1 MNTAWTEE
9 QTKESVRRQ
18 IKALYIAIPII
29 VVLLIALFSVAGY
42 ILHHWFMYPPEYY
55 MEIEQLVE
63 RGYLSED
70 FTVIEYLDFCEYIE
84 PTLGGAYSY
93 VCTWID

>member
-9 QTKESVRRQ
+9 QTMESVRRQ

-29 VVLLIALFSVAGY
+29 VILLIALFSAAGY
-42 ILHHWFMYPPEYY
+42 ILHHWFMNPPEYY

-63 RGYLSED
+63 RGYLSVD

>member
-1 MNTAWTEE
+1 
-9 QTKESVRRQ
+9 
-18 IKALYIAIPII
+18 
-29 VVLLIALFSVAGY
+29 
-42 ILHHWFMYPPEYY
+42 MYPPEYY

-63 RGYLSED
+63 RGYLSVD
-70 FTVIEYLDFCEYIE
+70 FTVIEYLDFCEYTE

>member
-29 VVLLIALFSVAGY
+29 VVLLISLFSAAGY
-42 ILHHWFMYPPEYY
+42 ILHHWFMHPPEYY

-63 RGYLSED
+63 RGYLSVD
-70 FTVIEYLDFCEYIE
+70 FTVIEYLDFCEYTE

>member
-9 QTKESVRRQ
+9 QTKKSVRRQ

-29 VVLLIALFSVAGY
+29 FVIFIALFSAAGY

-55 MEIEQLVE
+55 IQIEQLIAK
-63 RGYLSED
+63 GYLSAD
-70 FTVIEYLDFCEYIE
+70 FTFSERVDFCENIE
-84 PTLGGAYSY
+84 QTLGDTYIN
-93 VCTWID
+93 VCLWLD

>member
-29 VVLLIALFSVAGY
+29 VILLIALFSAAGY

-63 RGYLSED
+63 RGYLSKD
-70 FTVIEYLDFCEYIE
+70 YTTIEYLDFCENIE
-84 PTLGGAYSY
+84 PTLGDTYSY
-93 VCTWID
+93 VCVWID

>member
-29 VVLLIALFSVAGY
+29 VVLLIALFSAAGY
-42 ILHHWFMYPPEYY
+42 FLHHWFIYPPEYY

-63 RGYLSED
+63 RGYLSVD
-70 FTVIEYLDFCEYIE
+70 FTVIEYLDFCEYTE

>member
-29 VVLLIALFSVAGY
+29 VVLLIALFSAAGY
-42 ILHHWFMYPPEYY
+42 ILHHWFMHPPEYY

-63 RGYLSED
+63 RGYLSVD

>member
-29 VVLLIALFSVAGY
+29 VILLIALFSAAGY

-55 MEIEQLVE
+55 IQIEQLIAK
-63 RGYLSED
+63 GYLSAD
-70 FTVIEYLDFCEYIE
+70 FTFSERVDFCENIE
-84 PTLGGAYSY
+84 PTLGDTYNN
-93 VCTWID
+93 VCLWLD

>member
-1 MNTAWTEE
+1 MKTAWTEE
-9 QTKESVRRQ
+9 QTKKSVRRQ

-29 VVLLIALFSVAGY
+29 VILLIALFSAAGY

-63 RGYLSED
+63 RGYLSVD

>member
-1 MNTAWTEE
+1 VNTAWTEE

-18 IKALYIAIPII
+18 IKAIYIAIPII
-29 VVLLIALFSVAGY
+29 VILLIALFSAAGY

-63 RGYLSED
+63 RGYLSVD

>member
-29 VVLLIALFSVAGY
+29 VILLIALFSAAGY

-55 MEIEQLVE
+55 KEIEQLVE
-63 RGYLSED
+63 RGYLSKD
-70 FTVIEYLDFCEYIE
+70 YTTIEYLDFCENIE
-84 PTLGGAYSY
+84 PTLGDTYSY
-93 VCTWID
+93 VCVWID

>member
-29 VVLLIALFSVAGY
+29 VILFIGLFSAAGY
-42 ILHHWFMYPPEYY
+42 ILHNWFMHPPEYY
-55 MEIEQLVE
+55 IQIEQLIAK
-63 RGYLSED
+63 GYLSAD
-70 FTVIEYLDFCEYIE
+70 FTFSERVDFCENIE
-84 PTLGGAYSY
+84 PTLGDTYIN
-93 VCTWID
+93 VCLWLD

>member
-1 MNTAWTEE
+1 MNKSWTEE

-29 VVLLIALFSVAGY
+29 VVLLIALFSAAGY

-63 RGYLSED
+63 RGYLSVD

>member
-29 VVLLIALFSVAGY
+29 VVLLITLFSAAGY
-42 ILHHWFMYPPEYY
+42 IIHHWFMYPPEYY

-63 RGYLSED
+63 RGYLSVD

>member
-9 QTKESVRRQ
+9 QTKKSVRRQ

-29 VVLLIALFSVAGY
+29 VVLLIALFYAALY

-55 MEIEQLVE
+55 IQIEQLIAK
-63 RGYLSED
+63 GYLSAD
-70 FTVIEYLDFCEYIE
+70 FTFSERVDFCENIE
-84 PTLGGAYSY
+84 QTLGDTYIN
-93 VCTWID
+93 VCLWLD

>member
-1 MNTAWTEE
+1 MNTARKE

-29 VVLLIALFSVAGY
+29 VILLIALFSAAGY

-55 MEIEQLVE
+55 KEIEQLVE
-63 RGYLSED
+63 RGYLSKD
-70 FTVIEYLDFCEYIE
+70 YTTIEYLDFCENIE
-84 PTLGGAYSY
+84 PTLGDTYSY
-93 VCTWID
+93 VCVWID

>member
-1 MNTAWTEE
+1 MHKSWTEE

-29 VVLLIALFSVAGY
+29 VILLIALFSAAGY

-55 MEIEQLVE
+55 IQIEQLIAK
-63 RGYLSED
+63 GYLSAD
-70 FTVIEYLDFCEYIE
+70 FTFSERVDFCENIE
-84 PTLGGAYSY
+84 QTLGDTYIN
-93 VCTWID
+93 VCLWLD

>member
-1 MNTAWTEE
+1 MNKPWTEE

-29 VVLLIALFSVAGY
+29 VVLLIALFSAAGY

-63 RGYLSED
+63 RGYLSVD